1 MEEIEK
7 IKAFLADIG
16 SGYGYGSGNGYGYG
30 SGNGSGYGYGY
41 GSGNGSGYG
50 YGNGYGSGNGSG
62 NGSGYGY
69 GYGYG
74 NGNGNGNGSGCQ
86 IRKYNNDVV
95 FYVDGVPTIF
105 GKIKGNVAH
114 VRVVNEYDWQTK
126 NGFVVKGYGRFA
138 HGETLDDARE
148 SLREKVIAEMSTE
161 ERITQFIKTFNGTD
175 RYPAKTFFNWHSL
188 LTGSC
193 LMGRKA
199 FVESNHISLEKDYTV
214 KEFIGFCENAYGGE
228 VIRRVKRY
236 YE

>member
-7 IKAFLADIG
+7 IKAFLADV
-16 SGYGYGSGNGYGYG
+16 GYGYGNGDG
-30 SGNGSGYGYGY
+30 SGNGDGYGYGY
-41 GSGNGSGYG
+41 GDCNGYG
-50 YGNGYGSGNGSG
+50 Y
-62 NGSGYGY
+62 
-69 GYGYG
+69 
-74 NGNGNGNGSGCQ
+74 Q

-105 GKIKGNVAH
+105 EKIKGNVAH
-114 VRVVNEYDWQTK
+114 VRIVHEDDWQTES
-126 NGFVVKGYGRFA
+126 GFVVKGYGQFA
-138 HGETLDDARE
+138 HGEMLDEARE

-161 ERITQFIKTFNGTD
+161 ERIAQFVKTFNGTD
-175 RYPAKTFFNWHSL
+175 CYPAKTFFDWHSL

-228 VIRRVKRY
+228 VIRRVKRF